1 MESVSIGVPSKGVNM
16 ERNLALIVLRG
27 LRRSKT
33 MPIKDVELR
42 KLTGLSQTEIDLG
55 AEELEAEGMIA
66 VERIYRLG
74 E

>member
-1 MESVSIGVPSKGVNM
+1 MESVSIRVPPRGVSM
-16 ERNLALIVLRG
+16 ERNLALIVLRV

-33 MPIKDVELR
+33 KPITDVELR
-42 KLTGLSQTEIDLG
+42 KLSGLSQTEIDLG

-66 VERIYRLG
+66 VQRTYALE

>member
-1 MESVSIGVPSKGVNM
+1 MESVSIGVPPKGVNM
-16 ERNLALIVLRG
+16 ERNLALIVLRF

-42 KLTGLSQTEIDLG
+42 KLTGLSQTEIDLA

-66 VERIYRLG
+66 VERIYRL
-74 E
+74 EE